1 VHGKAVRYAR
11 KVGTWANTKKSAGA
25 SARFVK
31 GAAGDL
37 AIIHGRYATCGD
49 ANSLLQAHPFAVQR
63 NGRTALWGAHN
74 GMIEG
79 AHESAAAHGRTCD
92 VDSREAFELLADGNV
107 KDLAQLPGYGTLAW
121 LDGTL
126 RDRVRIVAM
135 TPCAALEICRT
146 ACGAIVFASTR
157 AIILDALK
165 FAGIPCDVT
174 WYTVETGKVYEAH
187 ADGRLTFSAHADV
200 TLADRWRAP
209 AAWAYD
215 PRHEAS
221 TDDFDEFDDPGPCP
235 IATCGSMDTFAYDG
249 NAYCADCDA
258 HWTHVAPDATDDPAN
273 EADYFDGESWDRWLE
288 SERDRARLGSAA
300 E

>member
-1 VHGKAVRYAR
+1 MNLAPWVGRWRIDETRYDEKKGRVCIPGKGRKLASDSTVEFRLHRASADPAVLVPWVCLLTRIVDYVASATDRDVARLPASGMRTLARIAPDLAPYYVNVAPDKRLALALALGAGVDTRAGHAAGYVAVHGKAVRYAR
-11 KVGTWANTKKSAGA
+11 KVGTWSTTKKGAGA
-25 SARFVK
+25 SARFVR

-126 RDRVRIVAM
+126 RDRVR
-135 TPCAALEICRT
+135 
-146 ACGAIVFASTR
+146 
-157 AIILDALK
+157 
-165 FAGIPCDVT
+165 
-174 WYTVETGKVYEAH
+174 
-187 ADGRLTFSAHADV
+187 
-200 TLADRWRAP
+200 
-209 AAWAYD
+209 
-215 PRHEAS
+215 
-221 TDDFDEFDDPGPCP
+221 
-235 IATCGSMDTFAYDG
+235 
-249 NAYCADCDA
+249 
-258 HWTHVAPDATDDPAN
+258 
-273 EADYFDGESWDRWLE
+273 
-288 SERDRARLGSAA
+288 
-300 E
+300 